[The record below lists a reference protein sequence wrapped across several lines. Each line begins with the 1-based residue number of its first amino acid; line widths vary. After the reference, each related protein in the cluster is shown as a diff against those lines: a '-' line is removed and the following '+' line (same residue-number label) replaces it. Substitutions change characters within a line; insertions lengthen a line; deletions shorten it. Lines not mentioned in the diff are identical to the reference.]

1 MSESEH
7 PSQEGG
13 LYPEENEEKGGGPVK
28 TFLEH
33 LEDLR
38 WTLLKCLAAVVLS
51 MVFCL
56 AASNFLVSFLTW
68 PLDIAQAKQAESKD
82 LSIYWGEKRLTVLPE
97 SVATNE
103 FPEILSEESAHRAI
117 LRLRK
122 AGTNRFSVMIELEP
136 VERNDSEPGIGTP
149 MLKNY
154 SPIGPFKVAVQL
166 MLYGGLVVASPFV
179 IFFLGQFILPA
190 LHIHEKRFLYQTAG
204 FGVVLFIFGVAL
216 CYFILMQIAL
226 KATVQFS
233 QWMGF
238 GSDEWRAASYIS
250 FVCKLMLAMGLSFQL
265 PVVLLTMVKVGFL
278 NYAKLVKFRPYWLII
293 NLAVC
298 AVLTPTGDPVTMILM
313 AVPLQC
319 LYELSVFISR
329 FWEKREKESETS
341 MERQDT

>member
-7 PSQEGG
+7 PPKEGG
-13 LYPEENEEKGGGPVK
+13 LYPEENKEKGGGPVK

-68 PLDIAQAKQAESKD
+68 PLDLDQAKQAESKN
-82 LSIYWGEKRLTVLPE
+82 LSVYWGEKRLTILPE

-103 FPEILSEESAHRAI
+103 FPEILSAESAQRAI
-117 LRLRK
+117 LRPRMV
-122 AGTNRFSVMIELEP
+122 GTNRFLAIELEP
-136 VERNDSEPGIGTP
+136 VEPNDSEPGIGTP

-154 SPIGPFKVAVQL
+154 SPIGPFKVAIQL

-226 KATVQFS
+226 TATVQFS

-265 PVVLLTMVKVGFL
+265 PVVLLTMVKVGLL

-341 MERQDT
+341 MERLDA

>member
-7 PSQEGG
+7 PSQESG

-68 PLDIAQAKQAESKD
+68 PLDLAQAKQAKSKD
-82 LSIYWGEKRLTVLPE
+82 LSVYWGEKRLTILPE
-97 SVATNE
+97 SAATNE
-103 FPEILSEESAHRAI
+103 FPEILSAESAQRAI
-117 LRLRK
+117 LRPRMV
-122 AGTNRFSVMIELEP
+122 GTNRFLTIELEP
-136 VERNDSEPGIGTP
+136 VEQNVSEPGNGAP

-154 SPIGPFKVAVQL
+154 SPIGPFKVAIQL

-278 NYAKLVKFRPYWLII
+278 DYAKLVKFRPYWIII

-319 LYELSVFISR
+319 LYELSAFISR

-341 MERQDT
+341 MERQDP

>member
-7 PSQEGG
+7 PPKEGG
-13 LYPEENEEKGGGPVK
+13 PSPEENEENGGGPVK

-68 PLDIAQAKQAESKD
+68 PLDLAQAKQAESKD
-82 LSIYWGEKRLTVLPE
+82 LGVYWGEKRLMILPE

-103 FPEILSEESAHRAI
+103 FPEILSAESALRAI
-117 LRLRK
+117 LRLQK
-122 AGTNRFSVMIELEP
+122 AVTNRFSVMIELEP
-136 VERNDSEPGIGTP
+136 VERNDSEPGNGTP

-154 SPIGPFKVAVQL
+154 SPIGPFKVAIQL

-204 FGVVLFIFGVAL
+204 FGVFLFIFGVAL
-216 CYFILMQIAL
+216 CYFLLMQIAL

-265 PVVLLTMVKVGFL
+265 PVVLLTMVKVGLL

-298 AVLTPTGDPVTMILM
+298 AVLTPTGDPVTMVLM
-313 AVPLQC
+313 AGPLQC

-329 FWEKREKESETS
+329 FWERREKESETS
-341 MERQDT
+341 MEGQDG

>member
-7 PSQEGG
+7 PSQGGG
-13 LYPEENEEKGGGPVK
+13 LHPEENEEKGGGPVK

-82 LSIYWGEKRLTVLPE
+82 LSIYLGEKRLMILPE

-103 FPEILSEESAHRAI
+103 FPEIQSAESAHRAI

-122 AGTNRFSVMIELEP
+122 AGTNRFLAIELET
-136 VERNDSEPGIGTP
+136 VEQNDSEPGIGTP

-154 SPIGPFKVAVQL
+154 SPIGPFKVAIQL

-265 PVVLLTMVKVGFL
+265 PVVLLTMVKVGLL

-329 FWEKREKESETS
+329 FWEKREKESEIS
-341 MERQDT
+341 IEKQDT

>member
-1 MSESEH
+1 MFESEH

-38 WTLLKCLAAVVLS
+38 WTLLKCLSAVVLS

-82 LSIYWGEKRLTVLPE
+82 LGVYWGEKRLTVLPE

-103 FPEILSEESAHRAI
+103 FPEILSEESAYRAI
-117 LRLRK
+117 LRTRMIE
-122 AGTNRFSVMIELEP
+122 TNRFLTVELEP

-154 SPIGPFKVAVQL
+154 SPIGPFKVAIQL

-265 PVVLLTMVKVGFL
+265 PVVLLTMVKVGLL

-341 MERQDT
+341 MKRQDP

>member
-13 LYPEENEEKGGGPVK
+13 LHPEENEKKGGGPVK

-82 LSIYWGEKRLTVLPE
+82 LSIYLGEKRLMILPE

-103 FPEILSEESAHRAI
+103 FPEIQSAESAHRAI

-122 AGTNRFSVMIELEP
+122 VDTNRFLAIELET
-136 VERNDSEPGIGTP
+136 VEQNDSEPGIGTP

-154 SPIGPFKVAVQL
+154 SPIGPFKVAIQL

-265 PVVLLTMVKVGFL
+265 PVVLLTMVKVGLL
-278 NYAKLVKFRPYWLII
+278 NYAKLVRFRPYWLII

-329 FWEKREKESETS
+329 FWEKREKESEIS
-341 MERQDT
+341 MEKQDT